1 MSFTYDGRD
10 FAAFSKELRAQSP
23 LLAKR
28 MRSRIGKV
36 GRAAA
41 TKMRAEVPHPQSG
54 AGKGVRFSDS
64 FSSKGAAIIIGGR
77 NAPQSYAYAFG
88 VGQRGLPGKYKHP
101 VYGKWS
107 GSPKTIMPISDYVV
121 RGWEEVNTTLLLQ
134 IEEAVDETIQALA
147 FGELE

>member
-1 MSFTYDGRD
+1 MSFAFDARD
-10 FAAFSKELRAQSP
+10 FAAFGKALRVQSP

-64 FSSKGAAIIIGGR
+64 FSSKGAAIIIGGQH
-77 NAPQSYAYAFG
+77 APQSYAYAFG
-88 VGQRGLPGKYKHP
+88 VGQRGMVGKYKHP
-101 VYGKWS
+101 VWGKWS
-107 GSPKTIMPISDYVV
+107 GSPNTIMNSSDFVLK
-121 RGWEEVNTTLLLQ
+121 GWEELSGGLQ
-134 IEEAVDETIQALA
+134 IEVEAAVQETIDALA
-147 FGELE
+147 FSELE